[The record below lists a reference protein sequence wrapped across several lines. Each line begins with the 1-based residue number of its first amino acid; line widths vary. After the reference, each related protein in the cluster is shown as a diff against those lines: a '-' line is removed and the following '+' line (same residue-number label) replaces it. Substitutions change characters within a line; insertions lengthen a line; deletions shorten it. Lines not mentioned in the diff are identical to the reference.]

1 MDLLV
6 SKLLYGAA
14 IFAAAFVGGL
24 LPLRTPDGNPSGRGF
39 ARGNALSAGILLGI
53 GLVHMLPEADEKWR
67 GIVPD
72 YPVAFVVAA
81 VAFLAILF
89 VEHVLLPPHVHGM
102 TEGIGHGRS
111 ELPDELGAHLQTQ
124 YLYAYALLIA
134 LSIHSLVAGAAL
146 GMQQEAA
153 GAVAIFIGMVA
164 HKLTE
169 GFALGVSL
177 TRNRVGRTAA
187 IGFLALF
194 AFATPA
200 GIIAGA
206 LTSDVLDIASAHG
219 LDACFVALAAGTFIY
234 IASLDIITE
243 EFTHGGD
250 RGAKWCLA
258 VLGLVLSA
266 LLALWL

>member
-1 MDLLV
+1 MDLLG
-6 SKLLYGAA
+6 SKLFYGAA
-14 IFAAAFVGGL
+14 IFSAALFGGW
-24 LPLRTPDGNPSGRGF
+24 LPLRTPDGSPPGIGF
-39 ARGNALSAGILLGI
+39 ARGNALAAGILLGI

-72 YPVAFVVAA
+72 YPVAFVLAA

-89 VEHVLLPPHVHGM
+89 VEHVLLPPHRHGV

-111 ELPDELGAHLQTQ
+111 ELPDELGVHLQAQ

-134 LSIHSLVAGAAL
+134 LSIHSVVTGAAL

-153 GAVAIFIGMVA
+153 SAVAIFVAIIA
-164 HKLTE
+164 HKVTE

-177 TRNRVGRTAA
+177 TRNHVRKATALV
-187 IGFLALF
+187 FLAVF
-194 AFATPA
+194 AFTTPA

-206 LTSDVLDIASAHG
+206 LVSDVLDISAAHG
-219 LDACFVALAAGTFIY
+219 LDACFLALASGTFIY
-234 IASLDIITE
+234 IAALDIITE

-250 RGAKWCLA
+250 RGAKWWLA
-258 VLGLVLSA
+258 VLGLALSA